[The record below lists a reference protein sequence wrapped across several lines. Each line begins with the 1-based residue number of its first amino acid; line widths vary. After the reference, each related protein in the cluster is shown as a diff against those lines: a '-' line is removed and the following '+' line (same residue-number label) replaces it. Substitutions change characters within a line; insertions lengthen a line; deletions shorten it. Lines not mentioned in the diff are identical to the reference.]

1 MFKHDVALCTR
12 GDFIIDPL
20 FNKAELI
27 LQAIL
32 KNYQRAAVC
41 VNHFPIFIAYIDSK
55 KAFKSH

>member
-1 MFKHDVALCTR
+1 MFKHDVALWTR

-32 KNYQRAAVC
+32 KNYQCVVAC
-41 VNHFPIFIAYIDSK
+41 VNHFPTFIAYIDRK
-55 KAFKSH
+55 KAF